1 MGNILF
7 LVGFTFLS
15 GIKATLEFFGL
26 YGERVVER
34 WKKRWRGLITF
45 MGGVCL
51 TLSGWGAVGILVELF
66 GILNLFGSFFPL
78 VFSFLRTLPIIG
90 NFMSLPYVSQF
101 FDRLSGKTNDSMV

>member
-15 GIKATLEFFGL
+15 GIKRTAEFFGL
-26 YGERVVER
+26 FGERVVER

-45 MGGVCL
+45 MGGIALVF
-51 TLSGWGAVGILVELF
+51 SGWSVVGILLEMF

-78 VFSFLRTLPIIG
+78 VVSFLRTLPIIG
-90 NFMSLPYVSQF
+90 NFLSLPGVSGF
-101 FDRLSGKTNDSMV
+101 VDRLSGKTSSSMV